1 MEQEIYEVVRDRFHL
16 LDENQYILQGYWPKE
31 YEPAAIL
38 DKERIPAKIE
48 IWEHVSALD
57 RFKDLDKCAGQNVTI
72 SVTLPERLE
81 DYRKLNIYGKKGGR
95 RFLWFTTSARELE
108 RRKGRPEY
116 YIEEEQVDFQENVV
130 RIRGWA
136 VWKKPVKIA
145 VCDEKHEKISCEIQR
160 MNRPDVAEIFKEVD
174 KEGKAGFY
182 LEFPKPAGRVCYLMM
197 KAEGSRAVYPVVLSK
212 EQILKKK
219 LKTYWKK
226 GNRYLKSH
234 GAPAFAAKVTKKV
247 FGKNQ
252 RAVDYREWLPKHL
265 PDSVELEE
273 QRKKEKE
280 FAYRP
285 KISII
290 VPLYRTPEKFL
301 EEMVRSVQKQ
311 TYTNWELC
319 LSDGSG
325 ADSPLRERL
334 EAYAREDSRIR
345 WIGHPQAL
353 QISEN
358 TNAALEIATGEFFAF
373 MDHDDVL
380 TEHALFECVQK
391 INESPQTE
399 ILYSDEDKMSMDGH
413 QFFQPHFKPDFNP
426 DLLRTVNYI
435 CHLFVVKRELQ
446 KKVGG
451 LRREYDGAQ
460 DYDFILRCTETA
472 KHICHIPKILY
483 HWRSHENSTAEN
495 PESKTYAFEAG
506 RRAIEAHYRRL
517 GIPAAVEMGEFPGL
531 YRTHYHW
538 EEKPLV
544 SIIIPNKDHIED
556 LERCIESIDTKST
569 YRNYEYVIVENN
581 STEDETFRYY
591 EKLEKEKSNVRVIYY
606 KGTFNFSDIMNY
618 GASNAKGSY
627 YLLLNNDTEI
637 INPECLE
644 ELLGYCMRP
653 DVGAVGA
660 RLYYED
666 DTIQHAGVVIGFG
679 GIAGHCF
686 VQQKR
691 GYSGYFHRIISAQDY
706 SAVTAACMMVSKE
719 AFEAAQGFSTDLAV
733 AFNDIDFCM
742 KLRSIG
748 KLIVYNPYA
757 ELYHYES
764 KSRGLE
770 DTPEK
775 VARFNREIAVFEK
788 RWPEILKN
796 GDPYYNPNLTLDSQ
810 DFSLKRI

>member
-1 MEQEIYEVVRDRFHL
+1 MEQEIYEVVRERFHL
-16 LDENQYILQGYWPKE
+16 LNENQYILQGYWPKE
-31 YEPAAIL
+31 YEPEAFL
-38 DKERIPAKIE
+38 DRDEIPAE
-48 IWEHVSALD
+48 IRIWDRVSALE
-57 RFKDLDKCAGQNVTI
+57 RFKDLDKSSGQNITM

-81 DYRKLNIYGKKGGR
+81 DYRKLSIYGKKGGR
-95 RFLWFTTSARELE
+95 KFLWFTVSVRELE
-108 RRKGRPEY
+108 KRRGTPEY
-116 YIEEEQVDFQENVV
+116 YIEEEQVDFHENVV
-130 RIRGWA
+130 RIRGW
-136 VWKKPVKIA
+136 VIWKTPVNLA
-145 VCDEKHEKISCEIQR
+145 VCSGKHEKITCEIQR
-160 MNRPDVAEIFKEVD
+160 MNRPDVTGIFSEV
-174 KEGKAGFY
+174 KTEGKEGFY
-182 LEFPKPAGRVCYLMM
+182 LEFSKPAGDVCYLMM
-197 KAEGSRAVYPVVLSK
+197 KAGESRTVYPVVLSRPL
-212 EQILKKK
+212 IFRKKVQ
-219 LKTYWKK
+219 TYWKK

-234 GAPAFAAKVTKKV
+234 GVSAFVSKVTKKL

-265 PDSVELEE
+265 PDAGELEE

-285 KISII
+285 KISIV

-301 EEMVRSVQKQ
+301 EDMIQSVRKQ

-325 ADSPLRERL
+325 ADSPIRERL
-334 EAYAREDSRIR
+334 ESYTAQDSRIR
-345 WIGHPQAL
+345 VVSHSDSL

-358 TNAALEIATGEFFAF
+358 TDAALEIAGGEYIAF

-380 TEHALFECVQK
+380 TEHALFECVK
-391 INESPQTE
+391 KLNEVPEAE

-413 QFFQPHFKPDFNP
+413 KFFQPHFKPDFNP

-435 CHLFVVKRELQ
+435 CHLLVVKRDLQ
-446 KKVGG
+446 KKIGG
-451 LRREYDGAQ
+451 LRKEYDGAQ
-460 DYDFILRCTETA
+460 DYDFVLRCTENA
-472 KHICHIPKILY
+472 RNICHIPKILY

-506 RRAIEAHYRRL
+506 RRAVEEHYRRI
-517 GIPAAVEMGEFPGL
+517 GIPATVEQGEFPGL

-538 EEKPLV
+538 KEKPLI
-544 SIIIPNKDHIED
+544 SIIIPNKDHIDD
-556 LERCIESIDTKST
+556 LKRCMESIDEKST

-591 EKLEKEKSNVRVIYY
+591 DQLVNKKSNVRVLYY
-606 KGTFNFSDIMNY
+606 KGGFNFSDIMNY
-618 GASNAKGSY
+618 GAANAKGDY
-627 YLLLNNDTEI
+627 YLLLNNDTSI
-637 INPECLE
+637 INSDCLE
-644 ELLGYCMRP
+644 ELLGYCMRS

-691 GYSGYFHRIISAQDY
+691 GCTGYFHRIICAQDY

-719 AFEAAQGFSTDLAV
+719 AYHAVGGFSTELAV
-733 AFNDIDFCM
+733 AFNDIDFCL
-742 KLRSIG
+742 KLRKIG
-748 KLIVYNPYA
+748 KLVVYNPYA

-764 KSRGLE
+764 KSRGLD

-775 VARFNREIAVFEK
+775 VARFNREIAIFEK
-788 RWPEILKN
+788 RWPEILRD

>member
-1 MEQEIYEVVRDRFHL
+1 MQQEIYEVVRDRFHL
-16 LDENQYILQGYWPKE
+16 LDHHQYLLQGYWPKE
-31 YEPAAIL
+31 YEPEAFL
-38 DKERIPAKIE
+38 DKEPVPASIR
-48 IWEHVSALD
+48 IWEHVSALE
-57 RFKDLDKCAGQNVTI
+57 RFKDLDKSAGQNITM
-72 SVTLPERLE
+72 SVTLPDYLE
-81 DYRKLNIYGKKGGR
+81 DYRKLSIYGRRGGR
-95 RFLWFTTSARELE
+95 RFLWYTASSRELE
-108 RRKGRPEY
+108 RRQGRPEF

-130 RIRGWA
+130 RLRGWA
-136 VWKKPVKIA
+136 VWNSPVKLA
-145 VCDEKHEKISCEIQR
+145 VCSETHEKIPCEIQR
-160 MNRPDVAEIFKEVD
+160 MSRPDVAEIFSEVEQEE
-174 KEGKAGFY
+174 KSGFY
-182 LEFPKPAGRVCYLMM
+182 LEFPKPAGKVCYLMM
-197 KAEGSRAVYPVVLSK
+197 KAQESRAVYPVVLSK
-212 EQILKKK
+212 DQILRKK
-219 LKTYWKK
+219 LGVYWKK
-226 GNRYLKSH
+226 GNRYLRSH
-234 GAPAFAAKVTKKV
+234 GVLAFTEKVTKKV
-247 FGKNQ
+247 FGKDQ

-265 PDSVELEE
+265 PDEEELNQ
-273 QRKKEKE
+273 QRSKEKE
-280 FAYRP
+280 FAWRP
-285 KISII
+285 KISVI

-301 EEMVRSVQKQ
+301 DEMIQSVRRQ

-325 ADSPLRERL
+325 ADSPLRDKL
-334 EAYAREDSRIR
+334 AAVSAQDSRIR
-345 WIGHPQAL
+345 FASHPAPL
-353 QISEN
+353 QIAEN
-358 TNAALEIATGEFFAF
+358 TNAALEMATGEFLAF

-380 TEHALFECVQK
+380 TDHALYECVRML
-391 INESPQTE
+391 NETPE
-399 ILYSDEDKMSMDGH
+399 ADVLYSDEDKMSMDGH
-413 QFFQPHFKPDFNP
+413 KFFQPHCKPDYNP

-435 CHLFVVKRELQ
+435 CHLTVVKRELQ
-446 KKVGG
+446 KKIGG
-451 LRREYDGAQ
+451 LRKEYDGAQ
-460 DYDFILRCTETA
+460 DYDFILRCTEQA
-472 KHICHIPKILY
+472 EKICHIPKILY

-506 RRAIEAHYRRL
+506 RRAIEEHYRRL
-517 GIPAAVEMGEFPGL
+517 CIPATVEMGEFPGL

-544 SIIIPNKDHIED
+544 SIIIPNKDHIDD

-581 STEDETFRYY
+581 STDEETFRYY

-606 KGTFNFSDIMNY
+606 KGTFNFSDIINY
-618 GASNAKGSY
+618 GAANAQGSY

-637 INPECLE
+637 INPDCLE

-691 GYSGYFHRIISAQDY
+691 GVTGYFHRIISAQDY
-706 SAVTAACMMVSKE
+706 SAVTAACMMVSKD
-719 AFEAAQGFSTDLAV
+719 AFEAVQGFSTELAV
-733 AFNDIDFCM
+733 AFNDIDFCL

-775 VARFNREIAVFEK
+775 VARFNNEIATFEK

>member
-1 MEQEIYEVVRDRFHL
+1 MQQEIYEVVRDRFHL
-16 LDENQYILQGYWPKE
+16 LNPNEYILQGYWPKE
-31 YEPAAIL
+31 FEPEVYL
-38 DKERIPAKIE
+38 DKEMVSSE
-48 IWEHVSALD
+48 IQAWEHVSALE
-57 RFKDLDKCAGQNVTI
+57 RFKDLDKSTGQNVTM
-72 SVTLPERLE
+72 VVMLPENLE

-95 RFLWFTTSARELE
+95 KFLWYTVSVRDLE

-116 YIEEEQVDFQENVV
+116 FIEEEQVDFQENVV

-136 VWKKPVKIA
+136 VWNKPVKLA
-145 VCDEKHEKISCEIQR
+145 VCNEKHEKIVCEIQR
-160 MNRPDVAEIFKEVD
+160 TNRPDVGEIFKEV
-174 KEGKAGFY
+174 KNEGKSGFY
-182 LEFPKPAGRVCYLMM
+182 LEFPKPEGKVCYLMM
-197 KAEGSRAVYPVVLSK
+197 KAEESRAVYPVVLSR
-212 EQILKKK
+212 EQILRKK
-219 LKTYWKK
+219 LETYWKK

-234 GAPAFAAKVTKKV
+234 GLPAFAAKVTKKV

-265 PDSVELEE
+265 PDAEELEE
-273 QRKKEKE
+273 QRTKEKE
-280 FAYRP
+280 FSYRP
-285 KISII
+285 KISVI
-290 VPLYRTPEKFL
+290 VPLYCTPEKFL
-301 EEMVRSVQKQ
+301 DEMIRSVQRQ

-325 ADSPLRERL
+325 ADSPLCEKL
-334 EAYAREDSRIR
+334 NTYAKQDPRIR
-345 WIGHPQAL
+345 WINHSQAL

-358 TNAALEIATGEFFAF
+358 TNAALEIATGEFIAF

-380 TEHALFECVQK
+380 TEHALFECVK
-391 INESPQTE
+391 KLNEFPETE

-413 QFFQPHFKPDFNP
+413 KFFQPHFKPDFNP

-435 CHLFVVKRELQ
+435 CHLFVVKRDFQ
-446 KKVGG
+446 KKIGG
-451 LRREYDGAQ
+451 LRKEYDGAQ
-460 DYDFILRCTETA
+460 DYDFVLRCTEATE
-472 KHICHIPKILY
+472 HICHIPKILY

-506 RRAIEAHYRRL
+506 RRAIEEHYRRL
-517 GIPAAVEMGEFPGL
+517 GIPATVELGEFAGL

-538 EEKPLV
+538 KEKPLV
-544 SIIIPNKDHIED
+544 SIIIPNKDHIDD
-556 LERCIESIDTKST
+556 LGRCIESIDSKST

-581 STEDETFRYY
+581 STDEATFAYY
-591 EKLEKEKSNVRVIYY
+591 EKLEQEKSNVRVIYY

-618 GASNAKGSY
+618 GAKNAKGSY
-627 YLLLNNDTEI
+627 FLLLNNDTEI
-637 INPECLE
+637 INPGCLE

-691 GYSGYFHRIISAQDY
+691 GSTGYFHRIICAQDY

-719 AFEAAQGFSTDLAV
+719 AYDAVQGFSTELAV
-733 AFNDIDFCM
+733 AFNDIDFCL

-757 ELYHYES
+757 ELHHYES
-764 KSRGLE
+764 KSRGLD

-775 VARFNREIAVFEK
+775 VARFNREIAIFEK